1 MVCYVF
7 QVDSRKDNTISNL
20 FGNERQGS
28 TWFTNLSPSINLFP
42 MALSHCMVGQLLAWS
57 ELTDVWCFLS

>member
-1 MVCYVF
+1 MEGSVYVQNNLFSKESPRKEPRGITILSYFPVWAKIALMVCYVF

-28 TWFTNLSPSINLFP
+28 T
-42 MALSHCMVGQLLAWS
+42 
-57 ELTDVWCFLS
+57 